1 MRHHHKNT
9 TETNVSIKNTDPL
22 IWTKNNALPSDFC
35 YNTIEKFEN
44 DERKYQGLAGTN
56 REVLPIKKSMD
67 LQISSYDNWKYEDNV
82 FFKSLNENFME
93 YMENCN
99 TYNSYFPFAY
109 IGGKIDTTKDTGY
122 QIQRTNPGEYYK
134 WHHDG
139 WIENGFMRLV
149 TYIWYLNDIK
159 EDGYT
164 EFSNGMKIQPE
175 EGKLL
180 IFPATW
186 TYVHQGYPPKSE
198 TKYICT
204 GWISYEIPT

>member
-1 MRHHHKNT
+1 M
-9 TETNVSIKNTDPL
+9 TNSDPL
-22 IWTKNNALPSDFC
+22 IWTKSNVLPSDFC
-35 YNTIEKFEN
+35 NHVIDKFEN
-44 DERKYQGLAGTN
+44 DIRKRSGVSGYERKEMPQKKSVDLN
-56 REVLPIKKSMD
+56 ISFLPEWKDEDDIFYNSIKKNFIEYTKHCNNYYGCMD
-67 LQISSYDNWKYEDNV
+67 GAYVGDEHNIDKNQIDS
-82 FFKSLNENFME
+82 
-93 YMENCN
+93 
-99 TYNSYFPFAY
+99 
-109 IGGKIDTTKDTGY
+109 GY

-139 WIENGFMRLV
+139 LIENKFIRLV

-175 EGKLL
+175 QGKLL

-186 TYVHQGYPPKSE
+186 TYIHQGFPPKSE

-204 GWISYEIPT
+204 GWISYEIRR